1 MIQQR
6 SERVLETIPVGS
18 LGIIPLPSCKEL
30 GDKVNDYLVQWRKE
44 SANEHK
50 DNIAFQGYEQE
61 SFLVGAKIPVL
72 VPVKQKEL
80 FRNLSADVIFI

>member
-30 GDKVNDYLVQWRKE
+30 GDKVNNYLVQWQR
-44 SANEHK
+44 
-50 DNIAFQGYEQE
+50 F
-61 SFLVGAKIPVL
+61 PVL

>member
-50 DNIAFQGYEQE
+50 AYYCYHAI
-61 SFLVGAKIPVL
+61 SL
-72 VPVKQKEL
+72 
-80 FRNLSADVIFI
+80 

>member
-30 GDKVNDYLVQWRKE
+30 GDKVNSYLVAWRQR
-44 SANEHK
+44 A
-50 DNIAFQGYEQE
+50 QG
-61 SFLVGAKIPVL
+61 
-72 VPVKQKEL
+72 
-80 FRNLSADVIFI
+80 